1 MSLIVSTILSD
12 PLEDLLE
19 LLGLNSS
26 LTSLEGLRDVKAE
39 SYSLEAFLDELS
51 ESCEEWVLVILLSPS
66 VLKEKKN
73 LFCKYHLNKI
83 WETINNPKYTSFLK
97 ITVFKLN

>member
-66 VLKEKKN
+66 VLKKN
-73 LFCKYHLNKI
+73 ILFCKLYYI
-83 WETINNPKYTSFLK
+83 
-97 ITVFKLN
+97 FKKNCFGLELIANYL

>member
-19 LLGLNSS
+19 LFGLNSS

-66 VLKEKKN
+66 VLKKDILFSLKKPEI
-73 LFCKYHLNKI
+73 FRKI
-83 WETINNPKYTSFLK
+83 SGTFSI
-97 ITVFKLN
+97 

>member
-19 LLGLNSS
+19 LFGLNSS

-66 VLKEKKN
+66 VLKEKI
-73 LFCKYHLNKI
+73 FCVV
-83 WETINNPKYTSFLK
+83 NPKYTSFLK
-97 ITVFKLN
+97 RTVLGLN

>member
-19 LLGLNSS
+19 LFGLNSS

-66 VLKEKKN
+66 VLKEKI
-73 LFCKYHLNKI
+73 FCVVI
-83 WETINNPKYTSFLK
+83 PKYTSFLK
-97 ITVFKLN
+97 RTVLGLN

>member
-19 LLGLNSS
+19 LFGLNSS

-66 VLKEKKN
+66 VLKERKNIMFCKLYYIFKKN
-73 LFCKYHLNKI
+73 CFWIELLLN
-83 WETINNPKYTSFLK
+83 YL
-97 ITVFKLN
+97 